1 MFYSR
6 CFRGLLRISDL
17 IFGSLQEAKTNKALA
32 VVKML
37 RKATHLSG
45 TLRCTKDL
53 RAVLARLE
61 TAPHQYDKCR
71 LGLSVILSRFE
82 IAGAHR

>member
-1 MFYSR
+1 MFYPR

-17 IFGSLQEAKTNKALA
+17 IFRLSQEVKTNKALA

-37 RKATHLSG
+37 RKAMQLSG

-61 TAPHQYDKCR
+61 TAPHQYDEFR
-71 LGLSVILSRFE
+71 ARFE
-82 IAGAHR
+82 RYFIAI

>member
-1 MFYSR
+1 MFYPR
-6 CFRGLLRISDL
+6 CFRGLLRISNL
-17 IFGSLQEAKTNKALA
+17 TFGSLQEVKTNKALA

-37 RKATHLSG
+37 RKTTHLSG

-61 TAPHQYDKCR
+61 TAPHQYDEFEA
-71 LGLSVILSRFE
+71 RFKRYF
-82 IAGAHR
+82 IAI

>member
-1 MFYSR
+1 MFYPC
-6 CFRGLLRISDL
+6 CFRGAPRISDL
-17 IFGSLQEAKTNKALA
+17 IFSLLQEVKTNKALV

-37 RKATHLSG
+37 RKAMHLSE

-61 TAPHQYDKCR
+61 TAPHQYDEFEA
-71 LGLSVILSRFE
+71 RFKRYF
-82 IAGAHR
+82 IAI